1 MPDAV
6 QYREQAA
13 RVQRLLNA
21 SIDPST
27 RERLSTLAEEYLAK
41 TDALKGG
48 TVRSPPEITVRSPP
62 EMM

>member
-21 SIDPST
+21 SIDPLT
-27 RERLSTLAEEYLAK
+27 RERLSALAEEYLAK
-41 TDALKGG
+41 ADALEGG
-48 TVRSPPEITVRSPP
+48 TVGSPP